1 MKSYV
6 VFLSVCTSAVL
17 KKQKNKTKQKKSIW
31 NGEAINHMVRVEG

>member
-17 KKQKNKTKQKKSIW
+17 KKTKKQNKKKKSIW
-31 NGEAINHMVRVEG
+31 NGEAINHRVRVEG